1 MLISSPDFLSHP
13 FGIAVFEV
21 SPERGGKA
29 PSGSWSLG
37 KAVHTGRLPETRPGG
52 NKGTGKPIGSFM
64 LQYVS
69 CLQTEALQS
78 VVHLAAFPVLPPQG
92 PSPRA
97 LLIGKLL
104 DLVPS
109 APSTVPTYTEG
120 AQ

>member
-52 NKGTGKPIGSFM
+52 NKGSGKPIGS
-64 LQYVS
+64 
-69 CLQTEALQS
+69 S
-78 VVHLAAFPVLPPQG
+78 VCNM
-92 PSPRA
+92 
-97 LLIGKLL
+97 
-104 DLVPS
+104 
-109 APSTVPTYTEG
+109 
-120 AQ
+120 